1 MRDIQLVVRVDRQSP
16 DEDRQSSG
24 EEREAA
30 RELVD
35 WLRAE
40 LHVAPRIS
48 VERAPGTAPPT
59 VVTRGPSVL
68 EVIVAIPSMVL
79 IAEKLADLTQAKD
92 RLRRLSAWLRARRRR
107 VTLRT
112 ELLEIELPGDDE
124 QLDAAIDRL
133 ARRDDP

>member
-1 MRDIQLVVRVDRQSP
+1 MRDIQLVVRVDRQPSG
-16 DEDRQSSG
+16 EDRQASLV
-24 EEREAA
+24 A
-30 RELVD
+30 RELVA

-48 VERAPGTAPPT
+48 AERAPGTAPPT
-59 VVTRGPSVL
+59 VVTRDPSVL
-68 EVIVAIPSMVL
+68 DVIVAIPSMVF

-112 ELLEIELPGDDE
+112 ELLELELPGDDE